1 MRYQVNSRGPP
12 KALCTFMR
20 RNFLKEIKT
29 KPAGGKPRTFDKG
42 RAVPKTAMK
51 KMWIHAKEKTVRET
65 MNTPFAGQQ
74 ETTSNAPANTAG
86 EQMLSSAEI
95 AVNETAYY
103 GGQQAIR
110 FAGRKIKERRKAA
123 DVKREIL
130 STSARSAGDEHSSKP
145 ARRLD
150 GRKSIEGKAS
160 APKIKANASESIKQG
175 KSVKVAQQTAAAAQ
189 KTTKAAQQI
198 TQRMQAAAKTAVQGI
213 RAAAH
218 AVMAAFKASI
228 AAAQS
233 LAAAILAGGWVA
245 VVVVL
250 LICLIALVM
259 GSSYG
264 IFFGVE
270 STGSGTSVSQAVR
283 DLNQEYAEYLQQIK
297 EEVVHDRQEMTSND
311 GSLSINWQEVL
322 AVFSAKMAGAE
333 DGAPVVSLE
342 DYQVDELRN
351 ILQEMNDVSYSTH
364 METSEVEVT
373 TKDEEGNEIITT
385 ETVTE
390 TVLTITIT
398 HKTAA
403 EMADEYHFNDR
414 QNEYLNL
421 MMQPDNQDLWA
432 QLLGGVT
439 SGGGEII
446 DPDTDWVGLSI
457 FAWPLPQDFT
467 ITSHFG
473 YRKDPFT
480 GEITY
485 HSGTDITAPESTPIL
500 AAAAG
505 TVTIANG
512 IDPWGGSY
520 GYHIKIDHGDG
531 LETLYAHCS
540 AICVTVGQQV
550 QQGEVIGYVGST
562 GNSTGDHLHFEVR
575 VDGERTDAMSFFTTS
590 A

>member
-1 MRYQVNSRGPP
+1 
-12 KALCTFMR
+12 
-20 RNFLKEIKT
+20 
-29 KPAGGKPRTFDKG
+29 
-42 RAVPKTAMK
+42 
-51 KMWIHAKEKTVRET
+51 
-65 MNTPFAGQQ
+65 
-74 ETTSNAPANTAG
+74 
-86 EQMLSSAEI
+86 MLSSAEI
-95 AVNETAYY
+95 AANETAYY

-322 AVFSAKMAGAE
+322 AVFFAKMAGAE

>member
-1 MRYQVNSRGPP
+1 M
-12 KALCTFMR
+12 
-20 RNFLKEIKT
+20 KEIKT

-95 AVNETAYY
+95 AANETAYY

-322 AVFSAKMAGAE
+322 AVFFAKMAGAE